1 MTVVHYIAS
10 EEPGVG
16 GHDPEKRRQVL
27 AGAREVFLARG
38 FDAASMGD
46 IARAAG
52 VSKGTLYVYFGS
64 KQDLFAALVHE
75 ECAQTAERTLV
86 LGTGDGDLRA
96 ELITAGRSYIE
107 AMIRPE
113 HIATVRIVIAV
124 GEKFPEISKAFLKA
138 GLEAGVQ
145 RLSVL
150 AGSQDRARRARD
162 RGSRAGGVAIPDRLP
177 CADRHAHIVR
187 RRAGAAR
194 PVRRPCG
201 GAHGR
206 RSSCAPSRRRI

>member
-86 LGTGDGDLRA
+86 LGTGDGDLKA
-96 ELITAGRSYIE
+96 ALITAGRSYIE

-124 GEKFPEISKAFLKA
+124 GEKFPEISKAFLSA

-145 RLSVL
+145 RLSCWLEARIESGEL
-150 AGSQDRARRARD
+150 AIEDPELAAWQFLIG
-162 RGSRAGGVAIPDRLP
+162 
-177 CADRHAHIVR
+177 CHAPIVM
-187 RRAGAAR
+187 
-194 PVRRPCG
+194 PMLFG
-201 GAHGR
+201 GAP
-206 RSSCAPSRRRI
+206 APPGQCVDHVVEHTVAQFLRAFAPPT

>member
-1 MTVVHYIAS
+1 MTVVQYIAT
-10 EEPGVG
+10 EEQGAG

-46 IARAAG
+46 IARTAG

-75 ECAQTAERTLV
+75 ECAQTAERTLE

-96 ELITAGRSYIE
+96 ELITAGRSYIA

-124 GEKFPEISKAFLKA
+124 GEKFPDISKAFLKA

-145 RLSVL
+145 RLSCWLEARIGRGELEIADPEL
-150 AGSQDRARRARD
+150 AAWQFLIGCHAPIVMPILFGGEPAPPGQCVDHVVEHTVEQFLRAF
-162 RGSRAGGVAIPDRLP
+162 
-177 CADRHAHIVR
+177 
-187 RRAGAAR
+187 
-194 PVRRPCG
+194 
-201 GAHGR
+201 
-206 RSSCAPSRRRI
+206 APRI